1 MIRGDVKIIDAMT
14 CMIRG
19 DVKIIDALTCM
30 IRGDVK
36 EHSNNKQ

>member
-1 MIRGDVKIIDAMT
+1 MTCMIRGDVKIIDAMT

-19 DVKIIDALTCM
+19 DVK
-30 IRGDVK
+30 